1 MLLYFYSI
9 SIYVCMYTYHTMY
22 TMHVCTCKNNL
33 YKHCINFLWALRTF
47 LIPYSSS
54 ASSSSAASSAY
65 VTHATISKVHS
76 LHVYV
81 CACSVCAPLF
91 CLAALWSSFAF
102 GVIEKPTKKT
112 KTSHVVTRHAHT
124 NVQTCTCTRTHRKLQ
139 GRCRREHLQLP
150 LIPDAEAAT
159 AAAAEKGS
167 CCCRRAAQ
175 TERESRAR
183 ANKSAVER
191 EWVRDWVQAL
201 LLRALSKWE
210 SALSIECKYAKK
222 WNELR

>member
-1 MLLYFYSI
+1 MSTSHIPHSLFLICVLILSRVLCLRDTCNDLQSAFSAC
-9 SIYVCMYTYHTMY
+9 VC
-22 TMHVCTCKNNL
+22 VCVFC
-33 YKHCINFLWALRTF
+33 LRTPF
-47 LIPYSSS
+47 LPGCTLIF
-54 ASSSSAASSAY
+54 
-65 VTHATISKVHS
+65 VRI
-76 LHVYV
+76 
-81 CACSVCAPLF
+81 
-91 CLAALWSSFAF
+91 WSNWKTNK
-102 GVIEKPTKKT
+102 IT

-139 GRCRREHLQLP
+139 GRWRRREHLQLP

-201 LLRALSKWE
+201 LLRALSKSE